1 MKNSRIKKYLRITV
15 ISAFFLFC
23 ASALSGCGHYSR
35 RETAEWFQQNVV
47 DEGIFVSKEYTER
60 EGDDG
65 YTDRIWSA
73 HLKELPEVEFE
84 LISNKSL
91 SLFPYYDI
99 ETTYYLEIG
108 RYYLDN
114 CLESDPSALS
124 GLEVS
129 TDEYWHQVI
138 ISGIYDTLT
147 ELDTFCRKMEAI
159 ENYMSQQDYPC
170 KITYRLAYREPVTY
184 CADSAD
190 DMFSGHDTYISVD
203 GSGSS
208 PDSPG
213 PEVLGNTLRNKAR
226 NAFAG
231 YAAAYRLETD
241 QFTEEQLDNA
251 VSEYSDRRFTIT
263 RPDGME
269 ICYPELLLARYDSM
283 SFGCL
288 YEVLVREGVYEVS
301 GTPEE
306 FTFTASDGS
315 SCSFS
320 YSYKMSED
328 SSGKSSDIG
337 GCTGAYYYLSDGDKV
352 ILSDAPLIDSEQF
365 SELTGLSFK
374 SIDS

>member
-1 MKNSRIKKYLRITV
+1 M
-15 ISAFFLFC
+15 
-23 ASALSGCGHYSR
+23 
-35 RETAEWFQQNVV
+35 V
-47 DEGIFVSKEYTER
+47 DEGILVSKEYTDREDSSGDTER
-60 EGDDG
+60 VW
-65 YTDRIWSA
+65 TA
-73 HLKELPEVEFE
+73 HLKDLPEVEFE
-84 LISNKSL
+84 LISRRTV
-91 SLFPYYDI
+91 SLFVTYDM
-99 ETTYYLEIG
+99 ETTYHLEMGRFYLEK
-108 RYYLDN
+108 YKD
-114 CLESDPSALS
+114 SSPSALS
-124 GLEVS
+124 GLETGTDVS
-129 TDEYWHQVI
+129 EQRLT
-138 ISGIYDTLT
+138 ISGIYDTMP
-147 ELDTFCRKMEAI
+147 EIDTICRKMGSLEDYITA
-159 ENYMSQQDYPC
+159 QKYPC
-170 KITYRLAYREPVTY
+170 QVTYALAYREPLTFDAAEEPFTMRYTCVSE
-184 CADSAD
+184 D
-190 DMFSGHDTYISVD
+190 GD
-203 GSGSS
+203 GSD
-208 PDSPG
+208 PDSLNAG
-213 PEVLGNTLRNKAR
+213 TLADTLRDRAQK
-226 NAFAG
+226 AFAG

-269 ICYPELLLARYDSM
+269 ICYPELLLARYGSM

-301 GTPEE
+301 GTSEE

-337 GCTGAYYYLSDGDKV
+337 GCTDAYYYLSDGDKV

>member
-1 MKNSRIKKYLRITV
+1 MEHNILKKSLRIAAV
-15 ISAFFLFC
+15 LPFFLFC
-23 ASALSGCGHYSR
+23 VFAFSGCGHYSN
-35 RETAEWFQQNVV
+35 REAAEWFQENVV
-47 DEGIFVSKEYTER
+47 DEGILVSKEYTDR
-60 EGDDG
+60 EGSSGDAERVW
-65 YTDRIWSA
+65 TA
-73 HLKELPEVEFE
+73 HLKDLPEVEFE
-84 LISNKSL
+84 LISRRTV
-91 SLFPYYDI
+91 SLFVTYDM
-99 ETTYYLEIG
+99 ETTYHLEMGRFYLEK
-108 RYYLDN
+108 YKD
-114 CLESDPSALS
+114 SSPSALS
-124 GLEVS
+124 GLETGTDVS
-129 TDEYWHQVI
+129 EQRLT
-138 ISGIYDTLT
+138 ISGIYDTMP
-147 ELDTFCRKMEAI
+147 EIDTICRKMGSLEDYITA
-159 ENYMSQQDYPC
+159 QKYPC
-170 KITYRLAYREPVTY
+170 QVTYALAYREPLTFDAAEEPFTMRYTCVSE
-184 CADSAD
+184 D
-190 DMFSGHDTYISVD
+190 GD
-203 GSGSS
+203 GSA
-208 PDSPG
+208 PDSLNAG
-213 PEVLGNTLRNKAR
+213 TLADTLRDRAQK
-226 NAFAG
+226 AFAG

-269 ICYPELLLARYDSM
+269 ICYPELLLARYGSM

-301 GTPEE
+301 GTSEE

-337 GCTGAYYYLSDGDKV
+337 GCTDAYYYLSDGDKV

>member
-1 MKNSRIKKYLRITV
+1 MDHNILKKSLRIAAV
-15 ISAFFLFC
+15 LSFFLFC
-23 ASALSGCGHYSR
+23 AFAFSGCGHYSR
-35 RETAEWFQQNVV
+35 REAAEWFQKNVV
-47 DEGIFVSKEYTER
+47 DEGILVSKEYTDREDSSGDTER
-60 EGDDG
+60 VW
-65 YTDRIWSA
+65 TA
-73 HLKELPEVEFE
+73 HLKDLPEVEFE
-84 LISNKSL
+84 LISRRTV
-91 SLFPYYDI
+91 SLFVTYDM
-99 ETTYYLEIG
+99 ETTYHLEMGRFYLEK
-108 RYYLDN
+108 YKD
-114 CLESDPSALS
+114 SSPSALS
-124 GLEVS
+124 GLETGTDVS
-129 TDEYWHQVI
+129 EQRLT
-138 ISGIYDTLT
+138 ISGIYDTMP
-147 ELDTFCRKMEAI
+147 EIDTICRKMGSLEDYITA
-159 ENYMSQQDYPC
+159 QKYPC
-170 KITYRLAYREPVTY
+170 QVTYALAYREPLTFDAAEEPFTMRYTCVSE
-184 CADSAD
+184 D
-190 DMFSGHDTYISVD
+190 GD
-203 GSGSS
+203 GSD
-208 PDSPG
+208 PDSLNAG
-213 PEVLGNTLRNKAR
+213 TLADTLRDRAQK
-226 NAFAG
+226 AFAG

-269 ICYPELLLARYDSM
+269 ICYPELLLARYGSM

-301 GTPEE
+301 GTSEE

-337 GCTGAYYYLSDGDKV
+337 GCTDAYYYLSDGDKV

>member
-1 MKNSRIKKYLRITV
+1 MDHNILKKNLRIAAV
-15 ISAFFLFC
+15 LSFFLFC
-23 ASALSGCGHYSR
+23 AFAFSGCGHYSR
-35 RETAEWFQQNVV
+35 REAAEWFQKNVV
-47 DEGIFVSKEYTER
+47 DEGILVSKEYTDREDSSGDTER
-60 EGDDG
+60 VW
-65 YTDRIWSA
+65 TA
-73 HLKELPEVEFE
+73 HLKDLPEVEFE
-84 LISNKSL
+84 LISRRTV
-91 SLFPYYDI
+91 SLFVTYDM
-99 ETTYYLEIG
+99 ETTYHLEMGRFYLEK
-108 RYYLDN
+108 YKD
-114 CLESDPSALS
+114 SSPSALS
-124 GLEVS
+124 GLETGTDVS
-129 TDEYWHQVI
+129 EQRLT
-138 ISGIYDTLT
+138 ISGIYDTMP
-147 ELDTFCRKMEAI
+147 EIDTICRKMGSLEDYITA
-159 ENYMSQQDYPC
+159 QKYPC
-170 KITYRLAYREPVTY
+170 QVTYALAYREPLTFDAAEEPFTMRYTCVSE
-184 CADSAD
+184 D
-190 DMFSGHDTYISVD
+190 GD
-203 GSGSS
+203 GSD
-208 PDSPG
+208 PDSLNAG
-213 PEVLGNTLRNKAR
+213 TLADTLRDRAQK
-226 NAFAG
+226 AFAG

-269 ICYPELLLARYDSM
+269 ICYPELLLARYGSM

>member
-1 MKNSRIKKYLRITV
+1 MDHNILKKNLRIAAV
-15 ISAFFLFC
+15 LSFFLFC
-23 ASALSGCGHYSR
+23 AFAFSGCGHYSR
-35 RETAEWFQQNVV
+35 REAAEWFQKNVV
-47 DEGIFVSKEYTER
+47 DEGILVSKEYTDREDSSGDTER
-60 EGDDG
+60 VW
-65 YTDRIWSA
+65 TA
-73 HLKELPEVEFE
+73 HLKDLPEVEFE
-84 LISNKSL
+84 LISRRTV
-91 SLFPYYDI
+91 SLFVTYDM
-99 ETTYYLEIG
+99 ETTYHLEMGRFYLEK
-108 RYYLDN
+108 YKD
-114 CLESDPSALS
+114 SSPSALS
-124 GLEVS
+124 GLETGTDVS
-129 TDEYWHQVI
+129 EQRLT
-138 ISGIYDTLT
+138 ISGIYDTMP
-147 ELDTFCRKMEAI
+147 EIDTICRKMGSLEDYITA
-159 ENYMSQQDYPC
+159 QKYPC
-170 KITYRLAYREPVTY
+170 QVTYALAYREPLTFDAAEEPFTMRYTCVSE
-184 CADSAD
+184 D
-190 DMFSGHDTYISVD
+190 GD
-203 GSGSS
+203 GSD
-208 PDSPG
+208 PDSLNAG
-213 PEVLGNTLRNKAR
+213 TLADTLRDRAQK
-226 NAFAG
+226 AFAG

-269 ICYPELLLARYDSM
+269 ICYPELLLARYGSM

-301 GTPEE
+301 GTSEE

-337 GCTGAYYYLSDGDKV
+337 GCTDAYYYLSDGDKV

>member
-1 MKNSRIKKYLRITV
+1 MDHNILKKNLRIAAV
-15 ISAFFLFC
+15 LSFFLFC
-23 ASALSGCGHYSR
+23 AFAFSGCGHYSR
-35 RETAEWFQQNVV
+35 REAAEWFQKNVV
-47 DEGIFVSKEYTER
+47 DEGILVSKEYTDREDSSGDTER
-60 EGDDG
+60 VW
-65 YTDRIWSA
+65 TA
-73 HLKELPEVEFE
+73 HLKDLPEVEFE
-84 LISNKSL
+84 LISRRTV
-91 SLFPYYDI
+91 SLFVTYDM
-99 ETTYYLEIG
+99 ETTYHLEMGRFYLEK
-108 RYYLDN
+108 YKD
-114 CLESDPSALS
+114 SSPSALS
-124 GLEVS
+124 GLETGTDVS
-129 TDEYWHQVI
+129 EQRLT
-138 ISGIYDTLT
+138 ISGIYDTMP
-147 ELDTFCRKMEAI
+147 EIDTICRKMGSLEDYITA
-159 ENYMSQQDYPC
+159 QKYPC
-170 KITYRLAYREPVTY
+170 QVTYALAYREPLTFDAAEEPFTMRYTCVSE
-184 CADSAD
+184 D
-190 DMFSGHDTYISVD
+190 GD
-203 GSGSS
+203 GSD
-208 PDSPG
+208 PDSLNAG
-213 PEVLGNTLRNKAR
+213 TLADTLRDRAQK
-226 NAFAG
+226 AFAG

-269 ICYPELLLARYDSM
+269 ICYPELLLARYGSM

-337 GCTGAYYYLSDGDKV
+337 GCTDAYYYLSDGDKV

>member
-1 MKNSRIKKYLRITV
+1 MDHNILKKNLRIAAV
-15 ISAFFLFC
+15 LSFFLFC
-23 ASALSGCGHYSR
+23 AFAFSGCGHYSR
-35 RETAEWFQQNVV
+35 REAAEWFQKNVV
-47 DEGIFVSKEYTER
+47 DEGILVSKEYTDREDSSGDTER
-60 EGDDG
+60 VW
-65 YTDRIWSA
+65 TA
-73 HLKELPEVEFE
+73 HLKDLPEVEFE
-84 LISNKSL
+84 LISRRTV
-91 SLFPYYDI
+91 SLFVTYDM
-99 ETTYYLEIG
+99 ETTYHLEMGRFYLEK
-108 RYYLDN
+108 YKD
-114 CLESDPSALS
+114 SSPSALS
-124 GLEVS
+124 GLETGTDVS
-129 TDEYWHQVI
+129 EQRLT
-138 ISGIYDTLT
+138 ISGIYDTMP
-147 ELDTFCRKMEAI
+147 EIDTICRKMGSLEDYITA
-159 ENYMSQQDYPC
+159 QKYPC
-170 KITYRLAYREPVTY
+170 QVTYALAYREPLTFDAAEEPFTMRYTCVSE
-184 CADSAD
+184 D
-190 DMFSGHDTYISVD
+190 GD
-203 GSGSS
+203 GSA
-208 PDSPG
+208 PDSLNAG
-213 PEVLGNTLRNKAR
+213 TLADTLRDRAQK
-226 NAFAG
+226 AFAG

-269 ICYPELLLARYDSM
+269 ICYPELLLARYGSM

-301 GTPEE
+301 GTSEE

-337 GCTGAYYYLSDGDKV
+337 GCTDAYYYLSDGDKV

>member
-1 MKNSRIKKYLRITV
+1 MDHNILKKNLRIAAV
-15 ISAFFLFC
+15 LSFFLFC
-23 ASALSGCGHYSR
+23 AFAFSGCGHYSR
-35 RETAEWFQQNVV
+35 QEAAEWFQKNVV
-47 DEGIFVSKEYTER
+47 DEGILVSKEYTDREDSSGDTER
-60 EGDDG
+60 VW
-65 YTDRIWSA
+65 TA
-73 HLKELPEVEFE
+73 HLKDLPEVEFE
-84 LISNKSL
+84 LISRRTV
-91 SLFPYYDI
+91 SLFVTYDM
-99 ETTYYLEIG
+99 ETTYHLEMGRFYLEK
-108 RYYLDN
+108 YKD
-114 CLESDPSALS
+114 SSPSALS
-124 GLEVS
+124 GLETGTDVS
-129 TDEYWHQVI
+129 EQRLT
-138 ISGIYDTLT
+138 ISGIYDTMP
-147 ELDTFCRKMEAI
+147 EIDTICRKMGSLEDYITA
-159 ENYMSQQDYPC
+159 QKYPC
-170 KITYRLAYREPVTY
+170 QVTYALAYREPLTFDAAEEPFTMRYTCVSE
-184 CADSAD
+184 D
-190 DMFSGHDTYISVD
+190 GD
-203 GSGSS
+203 GSD
-208 PDSPG
+208 PDSLNAG
-213 PEVLGNTLRNKAR
+213 TLADTLRDRAQK
-226 NAFAG
+226 AFAG

-269 ICYPELLLARYDSM
+269 ICYPELLLARYGSM

-301 GTPEE
+301 GTSEE

-337 GCTGAYYYLSDGDKV
+337 GCTDAYYYLSDGDKV